1 MAGSAGLERALIV
14 SAGVSANQ
22 YLASHL
28 AECGFARAVL
38 AASGSEARRLCA
50 GQDFAVMA
58 VNTPLPDEFGHELAL
73 DLVQASSAGV
83 LLLAGRESAGAL
95 AQKLGQHGVL
105 VLAKPFSG
113 AQFAGAVGLCAACS
127 RRLAGLR
134 EENRRLQ
141 NQIAQVRL
149 VSRAKCLLVAA
160 EGITEEEAHRRIEKL
175 AMDTRRTRGEVA
187 QEILAGPPFAAVP

>member
-1 MAGSAGLERALIV
+1 MERALIV
-14 SAGVSANQ
+14 SAGSSANR
-22 YLASHL
+22 YLAGHL
-28 AECGFARAVL
+28 AECGFARAAI
-38 AASGSEARRLCA
+38 AASGSEARRLAA
-50 GQDFAVMA
+50 GQEFAVMA

-73 DLVQASSAGV
+73 DLVQASTAGV
-83 LLLAGRESAGAL
+83 LLLAGRDSAEAL

-113 AQFAGAVGLCAACS
+113 GQFAGAVRLCAACS

-187 QEILAGPPFAAVP
+187 QEILAGCPPPE